1 MLLLSIWRGRR
12 SGFAL
17 MDEDKELK
25 AVFGVINVLKT
36 YENKWHLAGRF
47 WSVPSVVWTSPRC

>member
-1 MLLLSIWRGRR
+1 
-12 SGFAL
+12 

-47 WSVPSVVWTSPRC
+47 WCVPGG